1 MAGPFSDAAS
11 NASGAVSSLF
21 SGFASEKKADMYRV
35 MADADLLKGK
45 GDLLEADNYS
55 RAHDLALQNKDFT
68 AQSTAIGQAQA
79 DRAIYMSLGA
89 ISAGAG
95 ASGLQ
100 MDGSAGDVLAASA
113 QQGELEKQVR
123 ANQGLITEAG
133 YQEQADTYTNM
144 VSAAHLASDAETL
157 ASKGHLL
164 AASAED
170 DAATGSFISTAIKG
184 VGALASIAFAPA
196 TGGLSLAALPG
207 LTPGIGID

>member
-1 MAGPFSDAAS
+1 MAGAISDSLS

-35 MADADLLKGK
+35 MSQADLLKGQ
-45 GDLLEADNYS
+45 GDLIEADSYS
-55 RAHDLALQNKDFT
+55 RAHDLALQNRDFT

-79 DRAIYMSLGA
+79 DRSIYQSLGA
-89 ISAGAG
+89 VVGATG

-100 MDGSAGDVLAASA
+100 MDGSAADVLAASA
-113 QQGELEKQVR
+113 QQGEVEKQVR

-170 DAATGSFISTAIKG
+170 DAATGSFISSAIKG
-184 VGALASIAFAPA
+184 VGAIASV
-196 TGGLSLAALPG
+196 AAMFV
-207 LTPGIGID
+207 